1 MRTSKLHDHF
11 SLYARVLFCNHV
23 ELAVHLCT
31 AWPLQVCDI
40 LPSRGADNGT
50 DGCFAS
56 TNVIVLREGTG
67 TSLRVAVV
75 PAVWQDGIGIVYVSI
90 MIVYV
95 SIPWGRKGNGAATER
110 TTMAMGGGG
119 NQR

>member
-56 TNVIVLREGTG
+56 TNVIMLREGTG

-75 PAVWQDGIGIVYVSI
+75 PAQCGKTASGLYTL
-90 MIVYV
+90 
-95 SIPWGRKGNGAATER
+95 A
-110 TTMAMGGGG
+110 
-119 NQR
+119 